1 MAPPEGPAWRRK
13 KTQNP
18 GEKKYRERKLAPPE
32 GPARRMGNVSVLR
45 SSCEFLGL
53 FRLRFRR
60 IRARSAGSVI
70 AELGLLSGL
79 GSWRAR
85 SRVGREG
92 GMRFPEASLALGRV
106 CFGGGM
112 DPSSS
117 MDARG
122 IPGCPAPSHGCL
134 GYLVPI
140 HGCSGYLAPTH
151 GCSECLGV
159 SGTNPWI
166 FGVPQGAFPSSIP
179 QARRQSLI
187 KSPGRNEAFGAL
199 IAEGGR
205 RSGQRGP
212 LIRIS
217 PA

>member
-1 MAPPEGPAWRRK
+1 MYIIGPSRGSCLEEEK
-13 KTQNP
+13 NP
-18 GEKKYRERKLAPPE
+18 KSRGKKYRERKLAPPE

-85 SRVGREG
+85 SGVGREE

-140 HGCSGYLAPTH
+140 HGCSGYPGVPGTDPWV
-151 GCSECLGV
+151 LGV
-159 SGTNPWI
+159 PWCVWHQSMDIWGTPGC
-166 FGVPQGAFPSSIP
+166 FSLQHPPSTAAIP
-179 QARRQSLI
+179 
-187 KSPGRNEAFGAL
+187 N
-199 IAEGGR
+199 
-205 RSGQRGP
+205 
-212 LIRIS
+212 
-217 PA
+217 